1 MSVIRANLSDL
12 LTVDLDHVLF
22 EALGTFKYEELLNSI
37 YSVTS
42 SEKKLEYGLTVGGF

>member
-1 MSVIRANLSDL
+1 MSVIRANVPEL

-22 EALGTFKYEELLNSI
+22 ETLGTYKYEELLNQI
-37 YSVTS
+37 YNVKT